1 MPELY
6 FKGKEFVYNHHLTVP
21 YRPLETQPDKSI
33 LPPLQGEGRG
43 GDGVNGN
50 LIIHGDNLHALKALL
65 PHYAGKV
72 DCIFIDP
79 PYNTG
84 NENWCYNDNVNS
96 PIMREW
102 LSSNPINR
110 EDMLRHDKWA
120 CLMYPRLKLLHELL
134 SEQGSFWMTLDDN
147 EIHHARLILDD
158 IFGAENFVATVIW
171 EKADSPRMDV
181 EFFSSRHDYVLVYAK
196 NLSEMIFNRLDI
208 DLENLPD
215 HYDKVDIDKRKYY
228 LKPLRAMGGQGET
241 REARPKLYYELEA
254 PDGTKV
260 TPQLQDGSDGAW
272 RWSKQKTEEE
282 KYRIEWRMGG
292 KGWTPY
298 FRIYADSLLGRP
310 PETIF
315 SHPDV
320 GSSRT
325 SKAQIKALFP
335 EGSLFDTPKPLGLL
349 EKILEISTDSNSIVL
364 DSFAG
369 SGTTAHA
376 VLSLN
381 AKDGGN
387 RTFIL
392 VECEEYADT
401 LTAERVRR
409 VINGYKY
416 EGTQKEELFRKKVN
430 FSTLKDAPKLLREI
444 EHLEQVKGKR
454 FDKISKTIKNDE
466 LLVIGE
472 KKVTERTEGL
482 GGGFT
487 YCTLGQ
493 PLDLDKLLT
502 GEHLPDFRSIGAWLF
517 HTATGMALPPCRGEA
532 SASPASPGCDKQS
545 KAGEADKPCFAPTD
559 ATELA
564 NLYLG
569 ESPSYHVWLIY
580 RPDLDW
586 LKSRDAALTLTLAEK
601 IAATDK
607 EKRHLVFAP
616 ARFVASKHLL
626 PLGVEHAP
634 LPFAL
639 YRFEKD

>member
-21 YRPLETQPDKSI
+21 FRPLEQVPEKSI
-33 LPPLQGEGRG
+33 GT
-43 GDGVNGN
+43 DSGN

-96 PIMREW
+96 PIMKEW
-102 LSSNPINR
+102 LSNNPVNK

-134 SEQGSFWMTLDDN
+134 SDRGSFWMTIDDN
-147 EIHHARLILDD
+147 EVHRSRMMLDD
-158 IFGAENFVATVIW
+158 IFGEENFAANVVWQKRYATANDNTGI
-171 EKADSPRMDV
+171 APM
-181 EFFSSRHDYVLVYAK
+181 HDHVLVYQK
-196 NLSEMIFNRLDI
+196 SDGWQRNL
-208 DLENLPD
+208 LERTAENDQQYRYEDDRGVFRPD
-215 HYDKVDIDKRKYY
+215 NYTCNKSAD
-228 LKPLRAMGGQGET
+228 E
-241 REARPKLYYELEA
+241 RPNLYYPVINPHTKEEVWPNRTAVWRYSKERHEQNIQDDLVFWGKDGKAKVPSFKRYRHLLRSGGGTVPTTWWPHEVVGHTDEA
-254 PDGTKV
+254 KKEINAIFADADTKIDFV
-260 TPQLQDGSDGAW
+260 
-272 RWSKQKTEEE
+272 
-282 KYRIEWRMGG
+282 
-292 KGWTPY
+292 
-298 FRIYADSLLGRP
+298 
-310 PETIF
+310 
-315 SHPDV
+315 
-320 GSSRT
+320 
-325 SKAQIKALFP
+325 
-335 EGSLFDTPKPLGLL
+335 TPKPTRLI
-349 EKILEISTDSNSIVL
+349 ERILQVAADSDALIL

-387 RTFIL
+387 RNFIL
-392 VECEEYADT
+392 VECEDYADN

-409 VINGYKY
+409 VINGYEY
-416 EGTQKEELFRKKVN
+416 EGTQKEELLRQKVSY
-430 FSTLKDAPKLLREI
+430 STLKDVPKLLREI
-444 EHLEQVKGKR
+444 EHLEQVKGKQ
-454 FDKISKTIKNDE
+454 FDKITKTIKDDT
-466 LLVIGE
+466 LLVMGE
-472 KKVTERTEGL
+472 KKITERTEGL

-487 YCTLGQ
+487 YCELGP

-502 GEHLPDFRSIGAWLF
+502 GEQLPDYKSLGAWLF
-517 HTATGMALPPCRGEA
+517 HTATGEPLDQHGVR
-532 SASPASPGCDKQS
+532 
-545 KAGEADKPCFAPTD
+545 EADW
-559 ATELA
+559 
-564 NLYLG
+564 YLG
-569 ESPSYHVWLIY
+569 DSPSYHVWLIY
-580 RPDLDW
+580 KPDLDW

-601 IAATDK
+601 IAATGKD
-607 EKRHLVFAP
+607 KRHLVFAP

>member
-1 MPELY
+1 
-6 FKGKEFVYNHHLTVP
+6 
-21 YRPLETQPDKSI
+21 
-33 LPPLQGEGRG
+33 
-43 GDGVNGN
+43 
-50 LIIHGDNLHALKALL
+50 
-65 PHYAGKV
+65 
-72 DCIFIDP
+72 
-79 PYNTG
+79 
-84 NENWCYNDNVNS
+84 
-96 PIMREW
+96 
-102 LSSNPINR
+102 
-110 EDMLRHDKWA
+110 
-120 CLMYPRLKLLHELL
+120 
-134 SEQGSFWMTLDDN
+134 MTLDDN
-147 EIHHARLILDD
+147 EAHRARMLLDD
-158 IFGAENFVATVIW
+158 IFGEDNFVAQVAW
-171 EKADSPRMDV
+171 EKVYSPRMDADG
-181 EFFSSRHDYVLVYAK
+181 FSKDYDTILVYAK
-196 NLSEMIFNRLDI
+196 DSELVRMNKARFSQNESQFTYLDPDTGKKARLRT
-208 DLENLPD
+208 L
-215 HYDKVDIDKRKYY
+215 RKEGSNS
-228 LKPLRAMGGQGET
+228 LRT
-241 REARPKLYYELEA
+241 DRPNMWYPIEA
-254 PDGTKV
+254 PDGTQIWPIK
-260 TPQLQDGSDGAW
+260 PDGTEGCW
-272 RWSKQKTEEE
+272 RWGRTAYERESVVKPCRVLIQKSEKGSWEVLVKQYYEGDAE
-282 KYRIEWRMGG
+282 
-292 KGWTPY
+292 
-298 FRIYADSLLGRP
+298 RP
-310 PETIF
+310 PSTIF
-315 SHPDV
+315 RHSEFGHTHEA
-320 GSSRT
+320 SEE
-325 SKAQIKALFP
+325 IKAIF
-335 EGSLFDTPKPLGLL
+335 GKSAFQTPKPVRLIQG
-349 EKILEISTDSNSIVL
+349 ILEFALPEDGLVL

-376 VLSLN
+376 VLALN

-387 RTFIL
+387 RNFIL

-409 VINGYKY
+409 VINGYEF

-430 FSTLKDAPKLLREI
+430 FSTLKDAPKLMREI
-444 EHLEQVKGKR
+444 EHLEQVRGKR

-472 KKVTERTEGL
+472 KKITERTEGL

-502 GEHLPDFRSIGAWLF
+502 GEQCPDYRSLGAWLF

-532 SASPASPGCDKQS
+532 SASPASPGCEGPPGCDKQS
-545 KAGEADKPCFAPTD
+545 KAGEADETCFAPTD
-559 ATELA
+559 APTDDAIIAEW
-564 NLYLG
+564 YLG